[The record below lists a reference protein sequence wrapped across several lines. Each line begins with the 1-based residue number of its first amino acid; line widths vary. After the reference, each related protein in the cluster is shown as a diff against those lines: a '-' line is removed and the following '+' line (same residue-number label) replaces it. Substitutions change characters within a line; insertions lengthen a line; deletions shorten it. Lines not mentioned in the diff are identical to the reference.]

1 MPTITA
7 EMVRDLREKSGAGM
21 MDCKKALTETGGD
34 FEEAQQWLR
43 KKGLAAAAKKS
54 SRAAADGLVA
64 VAVDGPR
71 GVVLEV
77 NAETDFVARNESFQ
91 AFVKTL
97 AQLALKNGITD
108 IDTLKAQPYPDTGRT
123 VEEELTHLIATIGE
137 QMTLRRLTTLSVP
150 SGSVVSYVHNELAPG
165 LGKIG
170 VLVALSSGAKG
181 DALKD
186 LGRKLAMHVAAAFP
200 QSLSVSD
207 LDPIA
212 IQKER
217 DVFSDQARASGKPES
232 IIEKMIEGRLKK
244 FYQEVVLLEQT
255 FVMDN
260 ETRIADVVEAVAKTE
275 GSPITLTA
283 YARYQLGEGIEIE
296 KKDFAEE
303 VRQAVG

>member
-1 MPTITA
+1 MATITA

-21 MDCKKALTETGGD
+21 MDCTKALTETNGD

-64 VAVDGPR
+64 VAVDGPC

-91 AFVKTL
+91 NFVKTL
-97 AQLALKNGITD
+97 AQLALQQNITD
-108 IDTLKAQPYPDTGRT
+108 VDALKTQPYPETGRT

-137 QMTLRRLTTLSVP
+137 QMTLRRLTALSVP
-150 SGSVVSYVHNELAPG
+150 AGAVVSYVHNELAPG

-170 VLVALSSGAKG
+170 VLVALSSGAKA

-260 ETRIADVVEAVAKTE
+260 ETRIADVVEGVAKAE
-275 GSPITLTA
+275 GSPITLTG

>member
-1 MPTITA
+1 MTTITA

-21 MDCKKALTETGGD
+21 MDCKKALSETGGD

-71 GVVLEV
+71 GVALEV
-77 NAETDFVARNESFQ
+77 NSETDFVARNESFQ

-97 AQLALKNGITD
+97 AQLALTQNITH
-108 IDTLKAQPYPDTGRT
+108 IDGLKTLAYPGTGRT

-137 QMTLRRLTTLSVP
+137 QMTLRRLTHLSVP
-150 SGSVVSYVHNELAPG
+150 AGAVVAYVHNELSPN

-170 VLVALSSGAKG
+170 VLVALSSSAKA
-181 DALKD
+181 DVLKD

-207 LDPIA
+207 LDPVA

-217 DVFSDQARASGKPES
+217 DVFSDQARASGKPEA

-260 ETRIADVVEAVAKTE
+260 ETRIADVVENVAKAE
-275 GSPITLTA
+275 GSPIALTA

>member
-1 MPTITA
+1 MATITA

-97 AQLALKNGITD
+97 AQLALKNTIAD
-108 IDTLKAQPYPDTGRT
+108 IDTLKAQPYPGTGRT
-123 VEEELTHLIATIGE
+123 VDEELTHLIATIGE

-200 QSLSVSD
+200 QSLAVSD

>member
-1 MPTITA
+1 MATITA

-97 AQLALKNGITD
+97 AQLALKNGIID

>member
-1 MPTITA
+1 MATITA

-150 SGSVVSYVHNELAPG
+150 SGSVVSYVHNELALG

-275 GSPITLTA
+275 GFPITLTA

>member
-1 MPTITA
+1 MATITA

-64 VAVDGPR
+64 VAVAGPR

>member
-1 MPTITA
+1 MATITA

-97 AQLALKNGITD
+97 AQLALKNGIID

-275 GSPITLTA
+275 GFPITLTA

>member
-1 MPTITA
+1 MATITA

-64 VAVDGPR
+64 VAVDGPH

-91 AFVKTL
+91 NFVKTL
-97 AQLALKNGITD
+97 AQLALQKNITD
-108 IDTLKAQPYPDTGRT
+108 INDLKAQPYPQTGRT
-123 VEEELTHLIATIGE
+123 VEEELTRLIATIGE
-137 QMTLRRLTTLSVP
+137 QMTLRRLTSLSVP
-150 SGSVVSYVHNELAPG
+150 SGNVVSYVHNELAPG

-181 DALKD
+181 EVLKD

-260 ETRIADVVEAVAKTE
+260 ETRIADVVDCLLYT
-275 GSPITLTA
+275 SPSPRDLSTSRMPSSA
-283 YARYQLGEGIEIE
+283 
-296 KKDFAEE
+296 
-303 VRQAVG
+303 

>member
-1 MPTITA
+1 MATITA

-21 MDCKKALTETGGD
+21 MDCKKALTETWGD

-97 AQLALKNGITD
+97 AQLALKNAITD
-108 IDTLKAQPYPDTGRT
+108 IDTLKTQPYPSTGRT
-123 VEEELTHLIATIGE
+123 VDEELTHLIATIGE

-200 QSLSVSD
+200 QSLAVSD

>member
-1 MPTITA
+1 MATITA